1 MPMPL
6 SGCGY
11 FVSRP
16 ARTRMLVGDDVD
28 VDVDS
33 DALVYVDVMELGAGR

>member
-1 MPMPL
+1 
-6 SGCGY
+6 
-11 FVSRP
+11 
-16 ARTRMLVGDDVD
+16 MLVGDDVDVD